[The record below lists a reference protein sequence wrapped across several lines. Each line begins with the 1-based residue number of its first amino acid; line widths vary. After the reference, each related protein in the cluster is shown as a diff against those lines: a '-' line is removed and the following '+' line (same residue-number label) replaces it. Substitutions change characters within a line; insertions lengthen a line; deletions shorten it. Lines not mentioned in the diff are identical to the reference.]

1 MSFIKQSTVYNVY
14 RPLPPFLTIKNSSID
29 GLGVF
34 ATEDLEKDKILGIT
48 HVEDDR
54 FEDGYIRLPLG
65 GFFNHSEEPNCEC
78 YKDGEFLKLKTLKNI
93 KAGEEITVKY
103 WLYDIET

>member
-1 MSFIKQSTVYNVY
+1 MY
-14 RPLPPFLTIKNSSID
+14 RPLPPFLTIKNSNID
-29 GLGVF
+29 GLGLF
-34 ATEDLEKDKILGIT
+34 TMEDLEEDKFLGIT

-78 YKDGEFLKLKTLKNI
+78 YKDGEFLKLRTIKKI

-103 WLYDIET
+103 WLYDIKS